1 MVYTLQRKRKI
12 QKLILEF
19 IYLNKMYNF
28 SNSTI
33 SLSRTLLSPHRH
45 LLKFSVII
53 MLSNINKLSLIIR
66 FSYLIYHKC
75 KNPIFSFFLSADS
88 SSGLDVS
95 YKFLHVF
102 PSLMCEFNPS
112 LTYLATFNLL
122 VRPSIIRISAFLS
135 REGFI
140 FF

>member
-112 LTYLATFNLL
+112 VHFTYLPRNL
-122 VRPSIIRISAFLS
+122 
-135 REGFI
+135 
-140 FF
+140 